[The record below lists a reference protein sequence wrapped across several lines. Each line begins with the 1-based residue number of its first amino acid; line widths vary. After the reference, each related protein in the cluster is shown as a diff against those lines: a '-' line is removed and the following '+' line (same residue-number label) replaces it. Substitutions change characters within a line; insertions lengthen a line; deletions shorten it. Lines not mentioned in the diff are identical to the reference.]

1 VGAKGEAKRV
11 VVMSDTRVFIH
22 GLLGHSQ
29 GTKATFLRE
38 RYPDMIIED
47 FRGTL
52 EERMS
57 KLDSVLD
64 GKDSLVLVGSSL
76 GGLMAAMFA
85 LNSQERVKKL
95 ILLAPAL
102 ATEEFMPNLERRT
115 DTPVIIYHGKDD
127 DVVPLAPVQD
137 IAHKVFN
144 NLTFNTVDD
153 DHVLSKT
160 FTVIDW
166 DNLL

>member
-1 VGAKGEAKRV
+1 MNNTK
-11 VVMSDTRVFIH
+11 VFIH
-22 GLLGHSQ
+22 GLLGHSK

-47 FRGTL
+47 FRGGL
-52 EERMS
+52 EERMD
-57 KLDSVLD
+57 KLNSVLA
-64 GKDSLVLVGSSL
+64 GKESIVMVGSSL
-76 GGLMAAMFA
+76 GGLMAAMFT
-85 LNSQERVKKL
+85 LDNQERVKKL

-115 DTPVIIYHGKDD
+115 DTPVTIYHGEND

-137 IAHKVFN
+137 IAHRVFN

-160 FTVIDW
+160 FTMIDW
-166 DNLL
+166 DTLL

>member
-1 VGAKGEAKRV
+1 
-11 VVMSDTRVFIH
+11 MNDTRIFIH

-29 GTKATFLRE
+29 GTKATFLRA

-47 FRGTL
+47 FRGGL
-52 EERMS
+52 EERMD
-57 KLDSVLD
+57 KLNSVLA
-64 GKDSLVLVGSSL
+64 GKESIVMIGSSL

-85 LNSQERVKKL
+85 LDNQERIKKL

-102 ATEEFMPNLERRT
+102 ATEEFMPNLERNT
-115 DTPVIIYHGKDD
+115 DTPVTIYHGKDD

-137 IAHKVFN
+137 IAHRVFN

-160 FTVIDW
+160 FTMIDW
-166 DNLL
+166 DTLL

>member
-1 VGAKGEAKRV
+1 
-11 VVMSDTRVFIH
+11 MSDTRVFIH

-47 FRGTL
+47 FRGGL
-52 EERMS
+52 EERMD
-57 KLDSVLD
+57 KLNSVMA
-64 GKDSLVLVGSSL
+64 GKESIVMVGSSL

-85 LNSQERVKKL
+85 LENQESVKKL

-115 DTPVIIYHGKDD
+115 DTPVTIYHGRND

-137 IAHKVFN
+137 IAHRVFN

-160 FTVIDW
+160 FTMIDW
-166 DNLL
+166 DTLL

>member
-1 VGAKGEAKRV
+1 
-11 VVMSDTRVFIH
+11 MSDTRVFIH

-29 GTKATFLRE
+29 GTKATFFRE

-47 FRGTL
+47 YRGNL
-52 EERMS
+52 EERMN
-57 KLDSVLD
+57 KLNRVLAGHD
-64 GKDSLVLVGSSL
+64 AIVAVGSSL

-85 LNSQERVKKL
+85 LDNQERVKKL

-102 ATEEFMPNLERRT
+102 AAGEFIPNLEKST
-115 DTPVIIYHGKDD
+115 DTPVIIYHGRDD
-127 DVVPLAPVQD
+127 DVVPLEPVRD
-137 IAHKVFN
+137 IARKVFN

-160 FTVIDW
+160 FTTIDW

>member
-1 VGAKGEAKRV
+1 MK
-11 VVMSDTRVFIH
+11 DTRVFIH

-38 RYPDMIIED
+38 KCPDMIIED
-47 FRGTL
+47 YRGTL
-52 EERMS
+52 EERMN
-57 KLDSVLD
+57 KLNRVLAGHDSIV
-64 GKDSLVLVGSSL
+64 VVGSSL

-85 LNSQERVKKL
+85 LDNQERVKKL

-102 ATEEFMPNLERRT
+102 ATEEFMPNLERST
-115 DTPVIIYHGKDD
+115 NATVIIYHGTND
-127 DVVPLAPVQD
+127 DVVPLEPVRD
-137 IAHKVFN
+137 IAHRVFN

-153 DHVLSKT
+153 DHILSKT
-160 FTVIDW
+160 FTMIEW

>member
-1 VGAKGEAKRV
+1 MK
-11 VVMSDTRVFIH
+11 DTRVFIH

-38 RYPDMIIED
+38 KCPDMIIED
-47 FRGTL
+47 YRGTL
-52 EERMS
+52 EERMN
-57 KLDSVLD
+57 KLNRVLA
-64 GKDSLVLVGSSL
+64 GRKSIVVVGSSL
-76 GGLMAAMFA
+76 GGLMATMFA
-85 LNSQERVKKL
+85 LDNQERVKKL

-102 ATEEFMPNLERRT
+102 ATEAFMPNLEGRT
-115 DTPVIIYHGKDD
+115 DTPVIIYHGKND
-127 DVVPLAPVQD
+127 DVVPLGPVEG
-137 IAHKVFN
+137 IAHRVFN

-160 FTVIDW
+160 FTTIDW

>member
-1 VGAKGEAKRV
+1 MNNTK
-11 VVMSDTRVFIH
+11 VFIH
-22 GLLGHSQ
+22 GLLGHSK

-47 FRGTL
+47 FRGGL
-52 EERMS
+52 EERMD
-57 KLDSVLD
+57 KLNSVLA
-64 GKDSLVLVGSSL
+64 GKESIVMVGSSL
-76 GGLMAAMFA
+76 GGLMAAMFT
-85 LNSQERVKKL
+85 LDNQERVKKL

-115 DTPVIIYHGKDD
+115 DTPVTIYHGKND

-137 IAHKVFN
+137 IAHRVFN

-160 FTVIDW
+160 FTMIDW
-166 DNLL
+166 DTLL